1 MKRFGKN
8 CLTALPRQ
16 ANSMLTFGMGKSIK
30 TACKTP
36 EDREKLHRR
45 LKCVTKIHDIMNEE
59 VANMTQTFIDV
70 QEMNV
75 KDRLPA
81 VCCTFFK
88 FKANMTE
95 SAAKKCPTEDV
106 DFFNFFLDGFSG
118 DTVDL
123 LCSGLS
129 HGSEKC
135 IQVLNKISRDE
146 NKTRTEFLSFVPPLL
161 LVLDS
166 L

>member
-1 MKRFGKN
+1 MKRFGKD

-16 ANSMLTFGMGKSIK
+16 ANAMLTFGMGKSIK

-36 EDREKLHRR
+36 EDREILHRR
-45 LKCVTKIHDIMNEE
+45 LKCVTKIHDIMNEK
-59 VANMTQTFIDV
+59 AADMTQAFIDV
-70 QEMNV
+70 LQLDV
-75 KDRLPA
+75 KDRLPG
-81 VCCTFFK
+81 VCCTFFQ

-95 SAAKKCPTEDV
+95 SAGKRCPKEDV
-106 DFFNFFLDGFSG
+106 DFFNFFQDGFSG

-135 IQVLNKISRDE
+135 IQTLNKISRDE
-146 NKTRTEFLSFVPPLL
+146 NKTRTEFTFFIPPLL